1 MVTVVNTPAKE
12 DSGSNMMG
20 FLVILIIILAIGA
33 ALFYYGLP
41 MLNRGTQ
48 PAQPAT
54 QTQETQINN
63 PADTDSGSDVPQIN
77 VPEQIDVNVNQQPNQ

>member
-1 MVTVVNTPAKE
+1 MVTVVNTPPKE
-12 DSGSNMMG
+12 DSGNAIG
-20 FLVILIIILAIGA
+20 LLVILVIILAIGA

-48 PAQPAT
+48 PAA
-54 QTQETQINN
+54 
-63 PADTDSGSDVPQIN
+63 PQIN

>member
-12 DSGSNMMG
+12 DSGNSMG
-20 FLVILIIILAIGA
+20 FLVILIVILAIGA

-63 PADTDSGSDVPQIN
+63 PADTDSGADTPQIN
-77 VPEQIDVNVNQQPNQ
+77 VPDQIDVNVNQEPNQ